1 VLFVIVVVVASSSP
15 VDPEDEDEDEDAF
28 ALAFNRSPVL
38 GSIISLGNS
47 KNSIFS
53 SLEDD
58 DDDATFGSKKPS
70 KKTACNRCIDV
81 DCFTAN

>member
-15 VDPEDEDEDEDAF
+15 VDPEDEDDAF